1 MTNKPFRVEPLFNM
15 RTFLSLLLLTFTVSV
30 SGAIDKE
37 FELKPLVPESEHT
50 DLYIE
55 VLERLATQHY
65 RTKKIDDD
73 LSGEYLSSY
82 IERLDPVKRYFLA
95 SDITEFNQWQTKLDD
110 FARRGDVRVG
120 FYIFNRLRERAVSR
134 LQSNIALLED
144 SEFSFSYKSDE
155 TLMLDPDQ
163 RDWFDSIEAA
173 DKFSINA
180 LQDSMI
186 RLILSGKEEAE
197 ARELLVKRYRA
208 QLTQY
213 KQRKSD
219 DVFDLYI
226 NTLASLYDPHTSYFS
241 PRTME
246 NFKINM
252 SLSLE
257 GIGAELTTKD
267 EHTEVVRVIPG
278 GPADLQGILKP
289 EDKIIGV
296 GQGENEI
303 VDVVGW
309 RIDDV
314 VELIRGKKGSVV
326 RLEISSTTD
335 NQKIIEIVRDRVRLE
350 DKSAQSEVIEIQSGD
365 QTYKL
370 GVIEIPTFYMDFN
383 AYRRNDP
390 NFKSSSRDVF
400 RLLQELEEE
409 NVDGIILDLRN
420 NGGGSLLEA
429 SALTDLFINTGP
441 VVQIKD
447 SNKRI
452 DRNRRAFSKAVY
464 TGPLLVLINRLSA
477 SASEIFA
484 GAMQDYGR
492 ALVVGSQS
500 YGKGTVQDVTALS
513 DGQLKLTVSKF
524 YRVSGDSTQHR
535 GVIPDIKLPS
545 IYNSDEIGESEQEN
559 ALLWDQI
566 HPVPHQS
573 SDQLKSII
581 QPLVIR
587 HTERAYTDPNF
598 VHMIDK
604 LNLTQN
610 WSEDQS
616 LSLNLEKRRE
626 RNDSRDEALLALEN
640 QRRIDQKLKPH
651 ASFSD
656 WEKYRENNKDSD
668 DNDATTPESDPI
680 LNEAAHILSD
690 QIQLQTKSNAKL
702 ADIQKIR

>member
-1 MTNKPFRVEPLFNM
+1 
-15 RTFLSLLLLTFTVSV
+15 
-30 SGAIDKE
+30 
-37 FELKPLVPESEHT
+37 
-50 DLYIE
+50 
-55 VLERLATQHY
+55 
-65 RTKKIDDD
+65 
-73 LSGEYLSSY
+73 
-82 IERLDPVKRYFLA
+82 
-95 SDITEFNQWQTKLDD
+95 
-110 FARRGDVRVG
+110 
-120 FYIFNRLRERAVSR
+120 
-134 LQSNIALLED
+134 
-144 SEFSFSYKSDE
+144 
-155 TLMLDPDQ
+155 MLDPGQ

>member
-1 MTNKPFRVEPLFNM
+1 M
-15 RTFLSLLLLTFTVSV
+15 RSFLSLLLLTFTVSV
-30 SGAIDKE
+30 SGAVDKE
-37 FELKPLVPESEHT
+37 FEIKPLVPESEHT

-73 LSGEYLSSY
+73 LSSEYLSSY

-95 SDITEFNQWQTKLDD
+95 SDIKEFNQWQTKLDD

-144 SEFSFSYKSDE
+144 SEFNFDFSSDE
-155 TLMLDPDQ
+155 TIMLDPDE

-186 RLILSGKEEAE
+186 RLILSGKEESE

-219 DVFDLYI
+219 DVFDIYI

-296 GQGENEI
+296 GQGKKEI

-326 RLEISSTTD
+326 RLEISSTAD
-335 NQKIIEIVRDRVRLE
+335 SQKIIEIVRDRVRLE

-400 RLLQELEEE
+400 RLLKELEEE

-626 RNDSRDEALLALEN
+626 RNDSRDKALLALEN
-640 QRRIDQKLKPH
+640 QRRIAQKLKPH

-656 WEKYRENNKDSD
+656 WEKYRENNKDSA
-668 DNDATTPESDPI
+668 DNDSTTPESDPI
-680 LNEAAHILSD
+680 LNEAAYILSD
-690 QIQLQTKSNAKL
+690 QIQLQTKPNAKL
-702 ADIQKIR
+702 ADIQKIP

>member
-1 MTNKPFRVEPLFNM
+1 M

-30 SGAIDKE
+30 SGATDKE

-65 RTKKIDDD
+65 RTRNIDND
-73 LSGEYLSSY
+73 LSKEYLSSY

-95 SDITEFNQWQTKLDD
+95 SDIKEFNQWQTKLDD
-110 FARRGDVRVG
+110 FARRGDVKVG
-120 FYIFNRLRERAVSR
+120 FYIFNRLRERAISR

-144 SEFSFSYKSDE
+144 SQFSFDFSSDE
-155 TLMLDPDQ
+155 TIMLDPDE

-173 DKFSINA
+173 DRFSINA

-186 RLILSGKEEAE
+186 RLILSGKEEPE

-219 DVFDLYI
+219 DIFDLYI

-296 GQGENEI
+296 GQGKKEI

-326 RLEISSTTD
+326 RLEISSTAD
-335 NQKIIEIVRDRVRLE
+335 SQKIIEIVRDRVRLE

-370 GVIEIPTFYMDFN
+370 GVIDIPTFYMDFN

-429 SALTDLFINTGP
+429 SALTDLFINYGP

-616 LSLNLEKRRE
+616 LSLNLERRRE

-656 WEKYRENNKDSD
+656 WEKYRENNKDSA

>member
-1 MTNKPFRVEPLFNM
+1 M

-30 SGAIDKE
+30 SGAVDKE
-37 FELKPLVPESEHT
+37 FKLKPLVPESEHT

-73 LSGEYLSSY
+73 LSSEYLSSY

-95 SDITEFNQWQTKLDD
+95 SDIKEFNQWQTKLDD

-120 FYIFNRLRERAVSR
+120 FHIFNRLRERAISR

-144 SEFSFSYKSDE
+144 SEVNFDFSSDE
-155 TLMLDPDQ
+155 TIMLDPDQ
-163 RDWFDSIEAA
+163 RVWFDSIEAA
-173 DKFSINA
+173 DKFSIDA

-186 RLILSGKEEAE
+186 RLILSGKEEPE

-219 DVFDLYI
+219 DVFDVYI

-296 GQGENEI
+296 GQGKKEI

-326 RLEISSTTD
+326 RLAISTTAD
-335 NQKIIEIVRDRVRLE
+335 SQKIIEIVRDRVRLE

-429 SALTDLFINTGP
+429 SALTDLFINYGP

-626 RNDSRDEALLALEN
+626 RNDSRDEALLAIEN
-640 QRRIDQKLKPH
+640 QRRTDQKLKPH

-656 WEKYRENNKDSD
+656 WEKYRENNKDSA
-668 DNDATTPESDPI
+668 DNDSTTPESDPI

-690 QIQLQTKSNAKL
+690 QIQLQTKPNAKL
-702 ADIQKIR
+702 ADIQKIH

>member
-1 MTNKPFRVEPLFNM
+1 M
-15 RTFLSLLLLTFTVSV
+15 
-30 SGAIDKE
+30 
-37 FELKPLVPESEHT
+37 
-50 DLYIE
+50 
-55 VLERLATQHY
+55 
-65 RTKKIDDD
+65 
-73 LSGEYLSSY
+73 
-82 IERLDPVKRYFLA
+82 
-95 SDITEFNQWQTKLDD
+95 
-110 FARRGDVRVG
+110 G
-120 FYIFNRLRERAVSR
+120 FHIFNRLRERAISR

-144 SEFSFSYKSDE
+144 SEFNFDFSSDE
-155 TLMLDPDQ
+155 TIMLDPDE

-186 RLILSGKEEAE
+186 RLILSGKEEPE
-197 ARELLVKRYRA
+197 ARELLVKRYQA

-213 KQRKSD
+213 TQRKSD
-219 DVFDLYI
+219 DVFDVYI

-296 GQGENEI
+296 GQGKKEI

-326 RLEISSTTD
+326 RLEVSSTAE
-335 NQKIIEIVRDRVRLE
+335 NQKIIEIVRDRVKLE
-350 DKSAQSEVIEIQSGD
+350 DKSAQSEVIEVQSGN

-370 GVIEIPTFYMDFN
+370 GIIEIPTFYMDFN
-383 AYRRNDP
+383 AYRRRDP
-390 NFKSSSRDVF
+390 NFKSSSGDVY
-400 RLLQELEEE
+400 RLLQELEKE

-420 NGGGSLLEA
+420 NGGGSLFEA
-429 SALTDLFINTGP
+429 TALTDLFINYGP
-441 VVQIKD
+441 VVQIRD

-452 DRNRRAFSKAVY
+452 DRNRRAISMATY

-535 GVIPDIKLPS
+535 GVIPDIEFPS
-545 IYNSDEIGESEQEN
+545 IYNIDEIGESEQEN

-566 HPVPHQS
+566 HAVPHKS
-573 SDQLKSII
+573 SNQLKDII
-581 QPLVIR
+581 QPLAIK
-587 HTERAYTDPNF
+587 HKERAYSDPNF
-598 VHMIDK
+598 VHMIDQ
-604 LNLTQN
+604 LDLTQSWN
-610 WSEDQS
+610 KEQS

-626 RNDSRDEALLALEN
+626 RNNARDEALLAIEN
-640 QRRIDQKLKPH
+640 KRRTQQKLEPH
-651 ASFSD
+651 KTFSA
-656 WEKYRENNKDSD
+656 WEAYRDAQVKDKAD
-668 DNDATTPESDPI
+668 DETSTPESDPL

-690 QIQLQTKSNAKL
+690 QIQLLPQPNAKM
-702 ADIQKIR
+702 ANIQKKAQETL